1 IENFQVCLVVI
12 GIAGHGVLV
21 SFQSGPGIGQ
31 GIDDPERL
39 HLALIVARDGELL
52 RVLRPR
58 DVGAGACAAGL
69 AFALLLFAG
78 VVLLLLLLVLNL
90 LAAGAAASAV
100 TEVFLAVFRDL
111 SLHDGRIIGVLQR
124 LGIIHVIHRVE

>member
-21 SFQSGPGIGQ
+21 SFQSGPRIGQ

-52 RVLRPR
+52 GILRPD
-58 DVGAGACAAGL
+58 DVGCGACAAGL
-69 AFALLLFAG
+69 AFALLLVALI
-78 VVLLLLLLVLNL
+78 LLLLLLVLDL
-90 LAAGAAASAV
+90 LPDGAAASAV
-100 TEVFLAVFRDL
+100 TEVFLAVL
-111 SLHDGRIIGVLQR
+111 
-124 LGIIHVIHRVE
+124 